1 MLNGAD
7 PTVAWKV
14 CGEPGF
20 VANIRTRAKRER
32 AKRGETGPLVS
43 NTHQQPELSP
53 EGMFWTKD
61 GPIPRPSDEEL
72 ARDLNHKPFPCPCP
86 RIYRHLEK
94 TWVKP
99 RTHTRPDC
107 LMKIAREYQNAHG
120 GSRKKVR
127 ARSGRRAR
135 GGGGGARVR
144 LGPACGG
151 GAAWPSARARGARL
165 STEPERAKPGA
176 LSRLSARAQRKKMQ
190 QQAAQQQEQA
200 LQAQQQAAQAQAM
213 AAAAA
218 VAQQQQQ
225 QQQPQAAPPPE
236 MPVQQTHEA
245 ALAAVAAAAQMPVAT
260 VEAVAAAAA
269 ASAQVET
276 A

>member
-1 MLNGAD
+1 M
-7 PTVAWKV
+7 

-20 VANIRTRAKRER
+20 VANIRVRAKRER

-107 LMKIAREYQNAHG
+107 LRRIAREYQNAHG
-120 GSRKKVR
+120 GSRKVR

-135 GGGGGARVR
+135 GGGREGPSGTRVR
-144 LGPACGG
+144 GG
-151 GAAWPSARARGARL
+151 RRRGRARRRGARL

-213 AAAAA
+213 AAARLRS
-218 VAQQQQQ
+218 
-225 QQQPQAAPPPE
+225 PSS
-236 MPVQQTHEA
+236 
-245 ALAAVAAAAQMPVAT
+245 AAAAAAAGQRAARDAGAADARGGARGRRGGAQMPVAT

-269 ASAQVET
+269 ASARVET
-276 A
+276 ASDGRVARVRRAAT